1 VRCGLGET
9 MTADDQ
15 LSGVMTVS
23 ILVAIT
29 HPAEF
34 IAITVQQQLQP
45 PD

>member
-1 VRCGLGET
+1 